1 MKGAGWAAL
10 AAGAG
15 LVVFGG
21 VVFWTT
27 RPADEAS
34 PRTRTIY
41 DDIDPEVPGMK
52 AAVGRDDIPALW
64 DPQFTTADKAFLDD
78 DEPVIGLAMGKDV
91 KAYPLSLLNSHEIAN
106 DTLDGI
112 PVAVTW

>member
-1 MKGAGWAAL
+1 MKGLRRAAL

-15 LVVFGG
+15 LAIVGG
-21 VVFWTT
+21 VMIWSG
-27 RPADEAS
+27 RSGESAGSEGPAEVK
-34 PRTRTIY
+34 
-41 DDIDPEVPGMK
+41 DIDPEVKGMK
-52 AAVGRDDIPALW
+52 PAVARDHIPALW
-64 DPQFTTADKAFLDD
+64 DPKFTTADKASLRD

-106 DTLDGI
+106 DTLNGI